1 MEDMHLR
8 TETADDYQR
17 VFDLN
22 YRAFGNREDE
32 SRLIERIRESADFIP
47 ELSIVAVEDEMVI
60 GHILLSGAKV
70 TDGTAAHN
78 VIALAPIAVHPDY
91 QGKGVGGRLIE
102 EGLSRCKALGYG
114 LVLLIGH
121 PSYYPKFGFT
131 PARAFGLELKQ
142 FEVPDEVFQV
152 YELQEG
158 QLGDIK
164 GELRY
169 PEAFF

>member
-1 MEDMHLR
+1 M
-8 TETADDYQR
+8 
-17 VFDLN
+17 N

-47 ELSIVAVEDEMVI
+47 ELSIVAVEDETV
-60 GHILLSGAKV
+60 
-70 TDGTAAHN
+70 
-78 VIALAPIAVHPDY
+78 
-91 QGKGVGGRLIE
+91 
-102 EGLSRCKALGYG
+102 
-114 LVLLIGH
+114 IGH